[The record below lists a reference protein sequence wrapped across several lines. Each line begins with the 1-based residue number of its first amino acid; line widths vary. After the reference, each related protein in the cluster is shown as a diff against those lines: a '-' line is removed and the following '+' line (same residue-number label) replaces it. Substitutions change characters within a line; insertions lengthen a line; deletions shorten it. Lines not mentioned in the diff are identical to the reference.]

1 MKMKNINTLN
11 KLKTHITPP
20 GVTKYGTRF
29 DAMLP
34 VLEHAGYKNGWN
46 KTSCG
51 MYVWF
56 KYVGCAGYEFVP
68 VTKRERVLVIRRAR
82 QLMRLPYRWSHRG
95 YWSYR
100 PEDFDYAFPDD
111 NGTCTRNLRLM
122 LENRLK
128 FLAHLVSER

>member
-1 MKMKNINTLN
+1 MRNINTLN

-20 GVTKYGTRF
+20 GDTKYGTRF

-34 VLEHAGYKNGWN
+34 ILEHAGYKNGWN

-56 KYVGCAGYEFVP
+56 KYVGCAGYEFIP

-82 QLMRLPYRWSHRG
+82 RLMRLPYRCWSPLD

-100 PEDFDYAFPDD
+100 PEDSNYAYADD
-111 NGTCTRNLRLM
+111 NGTCTRNLRLVR
-122 LENRLK
+122 ENRLK
-128 FLAHLVSER
+128 FLAHLVSGR